1 MLSQGDRRVNH
12 FFTVGRPGE
21 IGVRPTLLGNEALG
35 SATLRRDD
43 VDCVHTV
50 LRIVGEHDLRAIR
63 RPAYISGVKG
73 RLGQLQEVSS
83 SAPSGERLRQMASS

>member
-1 MLSQGDRRVNH
+1 MLSQRIVEYTTL
-12 FFTVGRPGE
+12 FTVGRPGE

-50 LRIVGEHDLRAIR
+50 LRIVAKSDLGTIR
-63 RPAYISGVKG
+63 RPAYISG
-73 RLGQLQEVSS
+73 
-83 SAPSGERLRQMASS
+83 